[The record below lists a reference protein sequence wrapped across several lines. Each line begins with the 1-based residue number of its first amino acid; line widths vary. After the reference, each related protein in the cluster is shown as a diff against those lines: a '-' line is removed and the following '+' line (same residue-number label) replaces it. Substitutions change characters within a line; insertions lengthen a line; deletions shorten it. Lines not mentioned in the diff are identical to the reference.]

1 MRELPGG
8 GSNEDPDD
16 WLAGRRLA
24 YVGDE
29 KNGRPTRNRH
39 RLDRWSALL
48 THPGLAGQGNRGHAF
63 GALGRPL
70 MCGLP
75 RQGPAPTGRTAWI
88 EHAANRAMLPGREQ
102 VMITFAGDCHCLIY
116 GQGQDDT

>member
-1 MRELPGG
+1 MKTQMI
-8 GSNEDPDD
+8 GSLDVV
-16 WLAGRRLA
+16 RLTP
-24 YVGDE
+24 VMKRMD
-29 KNGRPTRNRH
+29 GRPEIVTG
-39 RLDRWSALL
+39 LIDGSALL

-63 GALGRPL
+63 GAPGRPL
-70 MCGLP
+70 MCCLP
-75 RQGPAPTGRTAWI
+75 RHGPAPTGRTAWI